1 MGLMQ
6 FLTVGRSLG
15 RISDNP
21 SRYKMTQQNLLPKFG
36 SPKRTNVE
44 RGDARQAP
52 AGYERTERTVRLA
65 VVARQKPITLFKKA
79 AEVPAKTG
87 LISRI
92 AGKLKFKKPMQT
104 IEAQISPEA
113 PSGEAK
119 PAFPLGRWTMLP
131 NVSLFRNPF
140 TKAPKQKATTP
151 PVQTE
156 MLLDAI
162 KPVRNDL
169 SDCDLEIVSAGKCAS
184 ETRPCEPAD
193 LVDRPSV
200 ELAGAGATVRSSEVA
215 WDRIK
220 TQLFGAGKH

>member
-36 SPKRTNVE
+36 STKRTNVV
-44 RGDARQAP
+44 RDDARQVP
-52 AGYERTERTVRLA
+52 AGDGRTVRPA
-65 VVARQKPITLFKKA
+65 VVIRQKPITLFKKA
-79 AEVPAKTG
+79 AEVPAKPG
-87 LISRI
+87 LISII
-92 AGKLKFKKPMQT
+92 AGKLKFKRSMQT
-104 IEAQISPEA
+104 IETQINPVA
-113 PSGEAK
+113 PSVEAK

-140 TKAPKQKATTP
+140 TKASKQMATTP

-169 SDCDLEIVSAGKCAS
+169 NDCDLEIVSAGKRAS
-184 ETRPCEPAD
+184 QTRPCEPAD
-193 LVDRPSV
+193 RVDRPSA
-200 ELAGAGATVRSSEVA
+200 ELAGAGATARSGEVA

-220 TQLFGAGKH
+220 TQFFGAGKH